1 MANNLAIPIPSTCT
15 HKGIHTQGGGNLST
29 WREPQSQHVIMLYPE
44 RNIKLH
50 IKLQHS
56 CHCCGDWCFCPGGIV
71 SVFCCLLSC
80 NLFFWETLITCSP
93 AFSEFSSIFWN
104 IKYLCYILA
113 PFICHSVFL
122 IIETPRTL
130 WVVDTFH
137 SKHLTTISTSIW
149 STKNVHGYMHIWLH
163 LLSYWGTESVLL

>member
-1 MANNLAIPIPSTCT
+1 MHAQRNT
-15 HKGIHTQGGGNLST
+15 HTG
-29 WREPQSQHVIMLYPE
+29 WRKPKYRERTTESACKHVISRKEYQVAYKIATQLPLLWWLMLLPRWY
-44 RNIKLH
+44 
-50 IKLQHS
+50 
-56 CHCCGDWCFCPGGIV
+56 CF
-71 SVFCCLLSC
+71 SVLLSAVMQP
-80 NLFFWETLITCSP
+80 FFWETLITCSP

-113 PFICHSVFL
+113 LFICHSVFL

>member
-80 NLFFWETLITCSP
+80 NLFFLRNIDNM
-93 AFSEFSSIFWN
+93 FSSIFWVLQHFL
-104 IKYLCYILA
+104 KYQ
-113 PFICHSVFL
+113 
-122 IIETPRTL
+122 
-130 WVVDTFH
+130 
-137 SKHLTTISTSIW
+137 ISLLHFSSFYLSLSIFNYW
-149 STKNVHGYMHIWLH
+149 NTKNFVSCGYI
-163 LLSYWGTESVLL
+163 SF